1 MFETGVTM
9 DGGSWAD
16 INAPIEMVFAVV
28 ADLELLPQWHSD
40 VRSAECIE
48 RDPAGRVEVLLLVL
62 ETVVRRTEASLR
74 FEYVEPTSVSWTM
87 ERGDVRAFE
96 GSWTLLMLPDGRTRA
111 SYAVTIDFGRKLGML
126 LRGPGG
132 RALGNAA
139 VSSLPR
145 KLKAFVE
152 QSTAGSPV
160 SLDRREK

>member
-1 MFETGVTM
+1 M

-16 INAPIEMVFAVV
+16 INAPIEKVFAIV

-40 VRSAECIE
+40 VQVAECLE

-62 ETVVRRTEASLR
+62 ETIVRRTEAALR
-74 FEYVEPTSVSWTM
+74 IDYVEPTSVSWTM
-87 ERGDVRAFE
+87 DRGDVRAFT
-96 GSWTLLMLPDGRTRA
+96 GSWTLLTLPDGGTRA
-111 SYAVTIDFGRKLGML
+111 SYAVSIDFGRKLGLL

-132 RALGNAA
+132 RAIGDAA

-152 QSTAGSPV
+152 QSTAVPTC
-160 SLDRREK
+160 R